1 MKKINIYITS
11 LILALGFSSCD
22 EFLSEVPDNRT
33 QIDSKG
39 KISELLVSAYS
50 PYSSTPF
57 LELMSDNVFDSGDL
71 TMTIDYHL
79 DQYSWKLEERTS
91 QDSPS
96 AFWDG
101 CYIAIS
107 AANEAL
113 DAIDKMGGLEDP
125 SMAPLRGEALVA
137 RAYAHFE
144 LVQIWSKA
152 YDPATADSD
161 VGIPYVDTPERELI
175 KFYERGTVADVYA
188 KIEADLEEGLKLVS
202 DDYKQPKFH
211 FNKTAAYAFATK
223 FYLAK
228 GDWGKVIEY
237 SNYLA
242 GNPKAF
248 LRDYVAFR
256 QVGLNEKFQEYS
268 RPYHTTN
275 LLLATQASGY
285 NRYFGGRQ
293 GSRFFLT
300 GKDQATIMGAQLNPL
315 GKAWL
320 YQGGS
325 MNGQITFVYPK
336 LGEYFRLDD
345 PSAGTGLP
353 FVNYVLFSNDE
364 VYLNRLEALVME
376 NRIEEAIRGLEFFLG
391 TRTSGYDEATDK
403 LTYAKLE
410 RLTPYIDGELT
421 PFFSMTVEQ
430 TVVMKSILEAKRRD
444 FIHEGKRWFDI
455 KRFNIVVTHK
465 FVDGSEMV
473 LEKDDLRRQLPLPLH
488 VVSAGL
494 PDNPRN

>member
-1 MKKINIYITS
+1 MKKIKLYIS
-11 LILALGFSSCD
+11 CLILAVTASSCD

-33 QIDSKG
+33 QLDSKG

-50 PYSSTPF
+50 PYSATPF
-57 LELMSDNVFDSGDL
+57 LELMSDNVFDCGDL
-71 TMTIDYHL
+71 RMTVDYQL

-101 CYIAIS
+101 CYGAIA

-113 DAIDKMGGLEDP
+113 DAIDKMGAAEDP
-125 SMAPLRGEALVA
+125 DFAPLRGEALVA
-137 RAYAHFE
+137 RAFAHFD
-144 LVQIWSKA
+144 LVQVWSKA
-152 YDPATADSD
+152 YDPSTADSD

-175 KFYERGTVADVYA
+175 KLYERGTVADVYA

-202 DDYKQPKFH
+202 DNYRQPKYH
-211 FNKTAAYAFATK
+211 FNKNAAYAFATK

-242 GNPKAF
+242 ANPKAF

-256 QVGLNEKFQEYS
+256 QIGLNEKFQEYS
-268 RPYHTTN
+268 RPYHVTN
-275 LLLATQASGY
+275 LLLATQVSSYQRYAS
-285 NRYFGGRQ
+285 

-300 GKDQATIMGAQLNPL
+300 GKDQNTIMGAQLNPF
-315 GKAWL
+315 GKGWL

-325 MNGQITFVYPK
+325 FNGQVTYIYPK

-345 PSAGTGLP
+345 PSAGIGLP
-353 FVNYVLFSNDE
+353 HVNYVLFSNDE

-376 NRIEEAIRGLEFFLG
+376 NRVEEAIKGLELFLG
-391 TRTSGYDEATDK
+391 TRTAGYNEETDK
-403 LTYAKLE
+403 LTYARLAQ
-410 RLTPYIDGELT
+410 LTPYIEGELT

-444 FIHEGKRWFDI
+444 FMHEGKRWFDI

-465 FVDGSEMV
+465 FVDAVEIV